1 MLLYFAQYT
10 RSGFVHLRLDLYRKL
25 AKCNCAVRRDLF
37 AQDARRQ
44 RFVEDMTLQLR
55 MFLLECGDQL
65 RQYKELVSSDKDDQS
80 SIRRVPVDVR
90 NIVYIGYMEFVPS
103 LGSEIVCSFAP
114 GWNGLGIGRC
124 RACNGEKH
132 QQRRT
137 RQLHIRT
144 SFAFTG

>member
-1 MLLYFAQYT
+1 MLLHFARYT
-10 RSGFVHLRLDLYRKL
+10 RSGFVHVRLDLDRKV
-25 AKCNCAVRRDLF
+25 AKCNCAVRRDVF
-37 AQDARRQ
+37 AQDAGRQ

-55 MFLLECGDQL
+55 MSLLERGDQL
-65 RQYKELVSSDKDDQS
+65 RQYKELVSSNKDGQS

-90 NIVYIGYMEFVPS
+90 NIVYIGYTEFVPS
-103 LGSEIVCSFAP
+103 LSNGIVCSFAP

-132 QQRRT
+132 QQRRM